1 MPGTLEAILQA
12 ITSVS
17 NAVVA
22 VAPSDEQRFAEWE
35 LHKPLKAMRI
45 KERLVNRAIRWLNKH
60 PNTSTEDYLEMNG
73 FQKDGPFKRILDAN
87 RITKKFSQD
96 FRTKEK
102 LHGLT

>member
-12 ITSVS
+12 VTSVS

-22 VAPSDEQRFAEWE
+22 VAPSDEQKMSEWE
-35 LHKPLKAMRI
+35 LHKPLKAQRI
-45 KERLVNRAIRWLNKH
+45 KERLIRRAIRWLNKH
-60 PNTSTEDYLEMNG
+60 PNTSTEDYCLNMGYEPNG
-73 FQKDGPFKRILDAN
+73 AFKRILDAN